1 MMSFEVNKKTKKK
14 IERKQKQNGQ
24 SNIISGQ
31 L

>member
-1 MMSFEVNKKTKKK
+1 MMSFEVNRKTTKK